1 MRLFLL
7 NYLLLLSIC
16 VVRAQERSDFYF
28 THVNGENGLS
38 ASNVKAILQDSYG
51 FMWFGTKNGLNRYDG
66 TSILQFDCDDLE
78 EGTGNHNIGALF
90 EDKERNLWVGTDR
103 GVYIYNP
110 AVDVFKR
117 FKIASSEGITLDNWV
132 AEILSD
138 SLDNIWVLIP
148 DQGLFRY
155 KDGKVHHYSL
165 LDKDNLK
172 NNNPEC
178 ICINEQGEVWIGTSG
193 VSLFKYN
200 YRDDKFEQYL
210 ADRMGRSLI
219 GKTIISICFQKEN
232 AILGIHE
239 GDLLKY
245 NTRTDEL
252 SEVSFLGEK
261 KTFLRDVMCFGD
273 EIWVGSL
280 HGIFIINEKENNVI
294 HLKEDLMRSFSLSD
308 NSIYSIYK
316 DHEGGIW
323 IGTMF
328 GGVNYLPNRILTFD
342 KYVPGSDSH
351 SLNTKRI
358 RGLAEDNNGCIWI
371 GTEDNGVNVLDPRTG
386 KVHQIHDN
394 VPGRL
399 ITLSVK
405 HYENHIYVGLFKQ
418 GMNDISIPGEHLK
431 YISDKELNIEE
442 GSVYCFLKDSKGRT
456 WIGPGWGLY
465 VSQPKER
472 KFRRVEEVGYNWVFD
487 IMESKDGIIWLATMG
502 NGVWKCDPKTNSYK
516 NYSYKE
522 GVDNSLSSNSVS
534 SIMQDSK
541 GNIWFS
547 TDRGGICRYNEAQ
560 DDFTTF
566 SIEDGLPDDVA
577 YNILED
583 DAGNLWFG
591 TNKGLVKF
599 NPESKDIRVFTNK
612 DGLLGNQ
619 FNYQSALKAQD
630 GRFYF
635 GGVDGLIAFD
645 PTVQEEEKPL
655 PPVYISKFSIYN
667 KEVTVHTPGSPLKQC
682 IVHTDEIVLP
692 YDQSNISFDVA
703 LLSYSTAE
711 SNQYYYRME
720 PIDRDWVRAASNQNI
735 SYAKLPPGK
744 YTFRVQATHG
754 NKSESSTRSLSIII
768 LPPWWQSVIAY
779 VVYTVCIILIVVGV
793 ILWYKRRKEKQL
805 EERQKLFE
813 IEKEK
818 ELYESKVD
826 FFTEIAHEVR
836 TPLTLINGPL
846 EAIGEME
853 IQEPKMKKYISVM
866 VQNTKRLLE
875 LTGQLLDFQKIG
887 ANKLTMKFES
897 VDITELLAGI
907 VERFEVTFSLN
918 RKELQLKSTEEQV
931 WAAVDKEAI
940 TKILSNLLNNALKY
954 ASRNVLVELEK
965 GEGSFTIR
973 VTSDGNKIP
982 AEVSQYIFE
991 PFYQVDR
998 KEKPRNG
1005 VGIGLSLA
1013 RSLAS
1018 LHKGTIYLD
1027 TNQENNVFV
1036 LTIPLNM
1043 EGMKLENHKTIQ
1055 KDIVEL
1061 DEHTPVTTDI
1071 YGYTLL
1077 LVEDNESMLTFIHER
1092 LQESFTVETAMNGVE
1107 ALEILRS
1114 SHIDLII
1121 SDIMMPVMDGYQ
1133 LCKEVKSD
1141 MELSHIPII
1150 FLTAKNDI
1158 DSKINGLKYGAEAYV
1173 EKPFSFNYL
1182 KEQVLSLLDNRRRE
1196 REAFA
1201 KRPFFSVNNMQMNK
1215 ADEEFMNK
1223 VIKVIEDNIT
1233 DDNFGVERMADIL
1246 CMSRSSLLRKI
1257 KTLFNLSPL
1266 DFIRLIKLKKAAEF
1280 IQEGK
1285 YRIGDICYM
1294 VGINSPSYFSK
1305 LFLKQ
1310 FGMTP
1315 KDFEKQYQSGNH
1327 ILITHD
1333 INKLHARP
1341 GKKNI
1346 KYLS

>member
-1 MRLFLL
+1 MKK
-7 NYLLLLSIC
+7 LLLRLTILNELLFFSFCIS
-16 VVRAQERSDFYF
+16 AQERSDFYF
-28 THVNGENGLS
+28 THVTGENGLS
-38 ASNVKAILQDSYG
+38 ESNVKTILQDSYG

-66 TSILQFDCDDLE
+66 TSILQLNCDDLKA
-78 EGTGNHNIGALF
+78 GIGNHNISALY

-110 AVDVFKR
+110 AIDVFTYFDKS
-117 FKIASSEGITLDNWV
+117 SSEGITLDNWV

-138 SLDNIWVLIP
+138 SLGNIWILIP
-148 DQGLFRY
+148 NQGVFRY
-155 KDGKVHHYSL
+155 KNEKVSHYSFSG
-165 LDKDNLK
+165 KDNLSNK
-172 NNNPEC
+172 NPEC
-178 ICINEQGEVWIGTSG
+178 LCINEKGEAWVGTSG
-193 VSLFKYN
+193 AGLFKYN
-200 YRDDKFEQYL
+200 PQEDKFEQYL
-210 ADRMGRSLI
+210 VDRTGRSLI
-219 GKTIISICFQKEN
+219 DKAIISICFQGEN
-232 AILGIHE
+232 IIMAIHE
-239 GDLLKY
+239 GELLKY
-245 NTRTDEL
+245 NTTTNEL
-252 SEVSFLGEK
+252 SDISFWGK
-261 KTFLRDVMCFGD
+261 DKTFLRDVMCFGD

-280 HGIFIINEKENNVI
+280 HGLFIVNEKKNSVT

-308 NSIYSIYK
+308 NSIYCIYK

-328 GGVNYLPNRILTFD
+328 GGVNYLPNRKLTFD
-342 KYVPGSDSH
+342 KYVPGSDTH

-358 RGLAEDNNGCIWI
+358 RGLAEDNSGRIWI

-386 KVHQIHDN
+386 EVHQIHDN
-394 VPGRL
+394 VSGRL
-399 ITLSVK
+399 ITLCVK
-405 HYENHIYVGLFKQ
+405 HYHNHVYVGLFKQ
-418 GMNDISIPGEHLK
+418 GMNDISLPGEHLR
-431 YISDKELNIEE
+431 YISDKEWGVEE
-442 GSVYCFLKDSKGRT
+442 GSVYSFLVDSKGRT
-456 WIGPGWGLY
+456 WIGSGGGVY
-465 VSQPKER
+465 VSQPGER
-472 KFRRVEEVGYNWVFD
+472 KYHRIDKVGYNWIFD
-487 IMESKDGIIWLATMG
+487 IMEAKDGRIWLATMG
-502 NGVWKCDPKTNSYK
+502 SGVWKCNPETESYR
-516 NYSYKE
+516 NYSYNVKE
-522 GVDNSLSSNSVS
+522 KNTLSSNSVS

-560 DDFTTF
+560 DNFTAF
-566 SIEDGLPDDVA
+566 SIEEGLPDDVA

-583 DAGNLWFG
+583 DKGNLWFG

-599 NPESKDIRVFTNK
+599 NPESGNVRTFTNK

-619 FNYQSALKAQD
+619 FNYQSALKAHD

-645 PTVQEEEKPL
+645 PAVQEEERPL
-655 PPVYISKFSIYN
+655 PPIYISKFSIYN

-682 IVHTDEIVLP
+682 IAHTDEIVLP
-692 YDQSNISFDVA
+692 YDRSNISFDVA

-720 PIDRDWVRAASNQNI
+720 PLDRDWIRAASNQNI

-754 NKSESSTRSLSIII
+754 GKSIPSTRALSIVI
-768 LPPWWQSVIAY
+768 LPPWWQSVGAY
-779 VVYTVCIILIVVGV
+779 IVYVICIVFSVVGV
-793 ILWYKRRKEKQL
+793 VLWYKRRKERQL

-846 EAIGEME
+846 EAIEEMG

-866 VQNTKRLLE
+866 VQNTRRLLE

-897 VDITELLAGI
+897 VDITELLKGI
-907 VERFEVTFSLN
+907 IARFEVAFNLKE
-918 RKELQLKSTEEQV
+918 KELLFKSTEEQI

-940 TKILSNLLNNALKY
+940 TKIVSNLLNNALKY
-954 ASRNVLVELEK
+954 ASRNTLVELEK
-965 GEGSFTIR
+965 GEDSFTIR
-973 VTSDGNKIP
+973 VGSDGSKIP

-991 PFYQVDR
+991 PFYQMDR
-998 KEKPRNG
+998 KEKKPRNG

-1018 LHKGTIYLD
+1018 LHKGTLYLD

-1036 LTIPLNM
+1036 LTVPLNM
-1043 EGMKLENHKTIQ
+1043 EGIKQENNKAIQ
-1055 KDIVEL
+1055 KEIVEL
-1061 DEHTPVTTDI
+1061 DEHTPVTTDM

-1077 LVEDNESMLTFIHER
+1077 LVEDNESMRTFILER
-1092 LQESFTVETAMNGVE
+1092 LQENFTVETAKNGVE
-1107 ALEILRS
+1107 ALKVLRS
-1114 SHIDLII
+1114 THIDLII
-1121 SDIMMPVMDGYQ
+1121 SDIMMPEMDGYQ
-1133 LCKEVKSD
+1133 LCREVKSD

-1173 EKPFSFNYL
+1173 EKPFSFSYL

-1196 REAFA
+1196 RETFA

-1223 VIKVIEDNIT
+1223 VIKIIEDNIT

-1315 KDFEKQYQSGNH
+1315 KDFEKQYQSGKQ
-1327 ILITHD
+1327 IIITQEV
-1333 INKLHARP
+1333 
-1341 GKKNI
+1341 KNVE
-1346 KYLS
+1346 

>member
-1 MRLFLL
+1 MDIKKHLLRFTILYSLLFFA
-7 NYLLLLSIC
+7 NHILS
-16 VVRAQERSDFYF
+16 QEHSDFYF

-38 ASNVKAILQDSYG
+38 ESNVKTILQDSYG
-51 FMWFGTKNGLNRYDG
+51 FIWFGTKNGLNRYDG
-66 TSILQFDCDDLE
+66 TSILQFDCDDLKS
-78 EGTGNHNIGALF
+78 GTGNHNISALY

-110 AVDVFKR
+110 MVDVFTH
-117 FKIASSEGITLDNWV
+117 FTLASPDGITLDNWV

-138 SLDNIWVLIP
+138 SSDNIWILIP
-148 DQGLFRY
+148 DQGIFRFRE
-155 KDGKVHHYSL
+155 GKVSHYSL
-165 LDKDNLK
+165 TDRK
-172 NNNPEC
+172 NNKSNNPEC
-178 ICINEQGEVWIGTSG
+178 ICTSEKGEVWVGTSG
-193 VSLFKYN
+193 MGLFKYN
-200 YRDDKFEQYL
+200 AEKDTFEQHLTDTTGCSL
-210 ADRMGRSLI
+210 AD
-219 GKTIISICFQKEN
+219 KTIISICFQEDN
-232 AILGIHE
+232 IILAIHE
-239 GDLLKY
+239 GELLKY
-245 NTRTDEL
+245 DTRLNKL
-252 SEVSFLGEK
+252 SDISFLGEK
-261 KTFLRDVMCFGD
+261 KTFLRDVMCSGD

-280 HGIFIINEKENNVI
+280 HGIFIIHEKKNTVT

-308 NSIYSIYK
+308 NSIYSIYR

-328 GGVNYLPNRILTFD
+328 GGANYLPNRKLTFD
-342 KYVPGSDSH
+342 KYVPGSDAY

-358 RGLAEDNNGCIWI
+358 RGLAEDNEGRIWI
-371 GTEDNGVNVLDPRTG
+371 GTEDNGVNVLDPQTG

-399 ITLSVK
+399 ITLGVK
-405 HYENHIYVGLFKQ
+405 HYDNHIYVGLFKQ
-418 GMNDISIPGEHLK
+418 GMNVISLPGEHLR
-431 YISDKELNIEE
+431 YVSHKELGIEE
-442 GSVYCFLKDSKGRT
+442 GSVYGFFKDSKGRT

-465 VSQPKER
+465 VSQPNEK
-472 KFRRVEEVGYNWVFD
+472 KFRRIDEIGYNWVFD
-487 IMESKDGIIWLATMG
+487 IMEAKDGTIWLATMG
-502 NGVWKCDPKTNSYK
+502 NGVWKCNPETGSYR
-516 NYSYKE
+516 NYTYTE
-522 GVDNSLSSNSVS
+522 GKANTLSSNSVS

-547 TDRGGICRYNEAQ
+547 TDRGGICRYNETQ
-560 DDFTTF
+560 DNFTTF
-566 SIEDGLPDDVA
+566 SIKEGLPDDVA
-577 YNILED
+577 YDILED
-583 DAGNLWFG
+583 KKGNLWFG

-599 NPESKDIRVFTNK
+599 NPDSKEIRVFTNK

-619 FNYQSALKAQD
+619 FNYQSALKARD

-645 PTVQEEEKPL
+645 PTIQEEDKPL

-667 KEVTVHTPGSPLKQC
+667 KEITVHTPGSPLKQC

-692 YDQSNISFDVA
+692 YNQTNISFDIA

-720 PIDRDWVRAASNQNI
+720 PLDREWIKAANNQNI

-744 YTFRVQATHG
+744 YTFHVQATHG
-754 NKSESSTRSLSIII
+754 SKSAPSTRSLSLII
-768 LPPWWQSVIAY
+768 LPPWWQSAGAY
-779 VVYTVCIILIVVGV
+779 AAYILCTLLIVAG
-793 ILWYKRRKEKQL
+793 IALWYKRRKDRQL

-836 TPLTLINGPL
+836 TPLTLIHGPL
-846 EAIGEME
+846 EAIEEMG
-853 IQEPKMKKYISVM
+853 ISDPKMKKYIGVM
-866 VQNTKRLLE
+866 MQNTKRLLE

-887 ANKLTMKFES
+887 ADKLTMKFES
-897 VDITELLAGI
+897 VDITELLKNITA
-907 VERFEVTFSLN
+907 RFEVTFNLKQ
-918 RKELQLKSTEEQV
+918 KELQLKLTEEPI

-954 ASRNVLVELEK
+954 ASKNVFVELNKE
-965 GEGSFTIR
+965 EENFTIR
-973 VTSDGNKIP
+973 VSSDGNKIP
-982 AEVSQYIFE
+982 AEASQYIFE
-991 PFYQVDR
+991 PFYQLDR
-998 KEKPRNG
+998 KEKSRNG

-1018 LHKGTIYLD
+1018 LHKGSIYLD
-1027 TNQENNVFV
+1027 TNQEGNVFV
-1036 LTIPLNM
+1036 LTIPLNK
-1043 EGMKLENHKTIQ
+1043 EGIQLEHKKALQ

-1061 DEHTPVTTDI
+1061 DEKTPVTSDS

-1077 LVEDNESMLTFIHER
+1077 LVEDNESMLAFILER
-1092 LQESFTVETAMNGVE
+1092 LQECFNIETAKNGAE
-1107 ALEILRS
+1107 AMEVLKS
-1114 SHIDLII
+1114 THIDLII
-1121 SDIMMPVMDGYQ
+1121 TDIMMPVMDGYQ
-1133 LCKEVKSD
+1133 LCKEVKST

-1150 FLTAKNDI
+1150 FLTAKNDL

-1182 KEQVLSLLDNRRRE
+1182 KEQVVSLLDNRRRE

-1223 VIKVIEDNIT
+1223 VIKIIENNIT
-1233 DDNFGVERMADIL
+1233 DDNFGVERMADTL

-1294 VGINSPSYFSK
+1294 IGINSPSYFSK

-1315 KDFEKQYQSGNH
+1315 KDFEKQCQSGKQ
-1327 ILITHD
+1327 IIITQEIKVD
-1333 INKLHARP
+1333 
-1341 GKKNI
+1341 KNDF
-1346 KYLS
+1346 

>member
-1 MRLFLL
+1 MKKHLLRLAFINGLL
-7 NYLLLLSIC
+7 FLSIC
-16 VVRAQERSDFYF
+16 IFAQEYSDFYF
-28 THVNGENGLS
+28 TRVNGENGLS
-38 ASNVKAILQDSYG
+38 ESNVKAILQDSYG

-165 LDKDNLK
+165 IDKDNLK

-178 ICINEQGEVWIGTSG
+178 ICINEQGEVWVGTSG
-193 VSLFKYN
+193 IGLFKYN
-200 YRDDKFEQYL
+200 YRDDNFEQYL
-210 ADRMGRSLI
+210 TDRMGRSLI
-219 GKTIISICFQKEN
+219 DKTIISICFQKEN

-316 DHEGGIW
+316 DYEGGIW

-328 GGVNYLPNRILTFD
+328 GGVNYLPNRILTFA
-342 KYVPGSDSH
+342 KYVPGSDPY

-386 KVHQIHDN
+386 KVHQIYDN

-431 YISDKELNIEE
+431 YVSDKDLGIEE
-442 GSVYCFLKDSKGRT
+442 GSVYSFLKDSKGRT

-472 KFRRVEEVGYNWVFD
+472 KFHRVEEVGYNWVFD
-487 IMESKDGIIWLATMG
+487 IMEARDGTIWLATMG
-502 NGVWKCDPKTNSYK
+502 NGVWKCDPKNNSYK

-560 DDFTTF
+560 DNFTTF

-599 NPESKDIRVFTNK
+599 NPESGDVRVFTNK

-667 KEVTVHTPGSPLKQC
+667 KEVTVHTPESPLKQC

-692 YDQSNISFDVA
+692 YDQANISFDVA

-720 PIDRDWVRAASNQNI
+720 PLDRDWVRAASNQNI

-754 NKSESSTRSLSIII
+754 SKSESSTRSLSIII
-768 LPPWWQSVIAY
+768 LPPWWQSIIAY
-779 VVYTVCIILIVVGV
+779 IVYTVCIILIVVGT

-846 EAIGEME
+846 EAIEEME

-907 VERFEVTFSLN
+907 VARFEVTFSLN

-954 ASRNVLVELEK
+954 ASQNVLVELEK
-965 GEGSFTIR
+965 GEDSFTIR

-1027 TNQENNVFV
+1027 TRQENNMFV

-1043 EGMKLENHKTIQ
+1043 EGIKQENNKAIQ

-1061 DEHTPVTTDI
+1061 DEHTPVTADM

-1077 LVEDNESMLTFIHER
+1077 LVEDNESMLTFILER
-1092 LQESFTVETAMNGVE
+1092 LQENFTVETAMNGIE

-1114 SHIDLII
+1114 GHIDLII

-1182 KEQVLSLLDNRRRE
+1182 KEQVLSLLDNRRRKE
-1196 REAFA
+1196 KPLRNA
-1201 KRPFFSVNNMQMNK
+1201 P
-1215 ADEEFMNK
+1215 
-1223 VIKVIEDNIT
+1223 
-1233 DDNFGVERMADIL
+1233 
-1246 CMSRSSLLRKI
+1246 SSLS
-1257 KTLFNLSPL
+1257 T
-1266 DFIRLIKLKKAAEF
+1266 
-1280 IQEGK
+1280 
-1285 YRIGDICYM
+1285 IC
-1294 VGINSPSYFSK
+1294 
-1305 LFLKQ
+1305 
-1310 FGMTP
+1310 
-1315 KDFEKQYQSGNH
+1315 
-1327 ILITHD
+1327 
-1333 INKLHARP
+1333 R
-1341 GKKNI
+1341 
-1346 KYLS
+1346 

>member
-1 MRLFLL
+1 MKKHLVQLIILNFLFLL
-7 NYLLLLSIC
+7 SNP
-16 VVRAQERSDFYF
+16 VVDAQERSDFYF
-28 THVNGENGLS
+28 SHVNGENGLS
-38 ASNVKAILQDSYG
+38 ASNVKAVLQDSYG

-66 TSILQFDCDDLE
+66 TSILQFNCDDLVA
-78 EGTGNHNIGALF
+78 GVGNHNIAALF
-90 EDKERNLWVGTDR
+90 EDKQRNLWVGTDR
-103 GVYIYNP
+103 GVYIYDP
-110 AVDVFKR
+110 KIDVFTH
-117 FKIASSEGITLDNWV
+117 FNLASPEGITLDNWV
-132 AEILSD
+132 GEILSD
-138 SLDNIWVLIP
+138 SLGNIWILIP

-155 KDGKVHHYSL
+155 KDEAVSFYTL
-165 LDKDNLK
+165 ANKDNLK
-172 NNNPEC
+172 NKNPEC
-178 ICINEQGEVWIGTSG
+178 ICTNDKGEVWVGTSG
-193 VSLFKYN
+193 VGIFKY
-200 YRDDKFEQYL
+200 DPQQDKFVQYL
-210 ADRMGRSLI
+210 TDRNGRSLVD
-219 GKTIISICFQKEN
+219 KTVISICFQGEN
-232 AILGIHE
+232 AILAIHE

-245 NTRTDEL
+245 NTRTNEL
-252 SEVSFLGEK
+252 SDIPFLGDN
-261 KTFLRDVMCFGD
+261 KTFLRDVMCFED

-280 HGIFIINEKENNVI
+280 HGVFIINEKKNKVT

-308 NSIYSIYK
+308 NSIYSIYR

-328 GGVNYLPNRILTFD
+328 GGANYLPNRELTFD
-342 KYVPGSDSH
+342 KYVPGSNPN

-358 RGLAEDNNGCIWI
+358 RGLAEDNEGRIWI
-371 GTEDNGVNVLDPRTG
+371 GTEDNGVNVLDPQTG
-386 KVHQIHDN
+386 DVHQIHDH

-399 ITLSVK
+399 ITLCVR
-405 HYENHIYVGLFKQ
+405 HYNDQVYVGLLKQ
-418 GMNDISIPGEHLK
+418 GMNVISLPGEHLR
-431 YISDKELNIEE
+431 YVSDTELGIEE
-442 GSVYCFLKDSKGRT
+442 GSVYSFLIDSKGRR

-465 VSQPKER
+465 MSPSEGEKYQKIDQ
-472 KFRRVEEVGYNWVFD
+472 VGYAWIYD
-487 IMESKDGIIWLATMG
+487 IMEAKDGMIWIATMG
-502 NGVWKCDPKTNSYK
+502 NGIWKCNPETGACRNYYFDEPK
-516 NYSYKE
+516 
-522 GVDNSLSSNSVS
+522 SSNSVS

-541 GNIWFS
+541 GNLWFS
-547 TDRGGICRYNEAQ
+547 TDRGGICRYNEAE
-560 DDFTTF
+560 DNFTRY
-566 SIEDGLPDDVA
+566 SIDEGLPDDVA

-583 DAGNLWFG
+583 DKGNLWFG
-591 TNKGLVKF
+591 TNKGLVRF
-599 NPESKDIRVFTNK
+599 NPENGDIRVFTNK

-619 FNYQSALKAQD
+619 FNYQSALKARD

-645 PTVQEEEKPL
+645 PNIQEEEKPL

-667 KEVTVHTPGSPLKQC
+667 KEVTVHTPDSPLKQC
-682 IVHTDEIVLP
+682 IAHTDQIVLP

-720 PIDRDWVRAASNQNI
+720 PLDRDWVKAASNQNI
-735 SYAKLPPGK
+735 SYAKLPPGR

-754 NKSESSTRSLSIII
+754 SKSEPSTRSLSIVI
-768 LPPWWQSVIAY
+768 LPPWWQSVLAY
-779 VVYTVCIILIVVGV
+779 IIYTVVVILIIIGT
-793 ILWYKRRKEKQL
+793 ILWYKRRKERQL

-846 EAIGEME
+846 EAIEEMG
-853 IQEPKMKKYISVM
+853 IQEPRMKKYINVM

-897 VDITELLAGI
+897 VDITELLKGV
-907 VERFEVTFSLN
+907 VERFEVTYSLN
-918 RKELQLKSTEEQV
+918 RKELQLKSTDEPV

-940 TKILSNLLNNALKY
+940 TKILSNLLNNGLKY
-954 ASRNVLVELEK
+954 ANSNVLVELEK
-965 GEGSFTIR
+965 GEDSFTIR

-982 AEVSQYIFE
+982 AEASQYIFE
-991 PFYQVDR
+991 PFYQMER

-1005 VGIGLSLA
+1005 VGIGLSLS

-1018 LHKGTIYLD
+1018 LHQGTIYLD
-1027 TNQENNVFV
+1027 TSHKEENVFV
-1036 LTIPLNM
+1036 LTIPLNG
-1043 EGMKLENHKTIQ
+1043 EGIKLENSKAIQ
-1055 KDIVEL
+1055 KDIVSL
-1061 DEHTPVTTDI
+1061 DEQTPVSADI

-1092 LQESFTVETAMNGVE
+1092 LQENFTVETAKNGAE
-1107 ALEILRS
+1107 ALEVLRS
-1114 SHIDLII
+1114 GHIDLII

-1223 VIKVIEDNIT
+1223 VIKIIEDNIT

-1266 DFIRLIKLKKAAEF
+1266 DFIRLIKLKKAAEY

-1285 YRIGDICYM
+1285 YRIGDICFM

-1315 KDFEKQYQSGNH
+1315 KDFEKQSQSGKQ
-1327 ILITHD
+1327 IIITQE
-1333 INKLHARP
+1333 I
-1341 GKKNI
+1341 KNVDAGNAA
-1346 KYLS
+1346 K

>member
-1 MRLFLL
+1 
-7 NYLLLLSIC
+7 
-16 VVRAQERSDFYF
+16 
-28 THVNGENGLS
+28 
-38 ASNVKAILQDSYG
+38 
-51 FMWFGTKNGLNRYDG
+51 
-66 TSILQFDCDDLE
+66 
-78 EGTGNHNIGALF
+78 
-90 EDKERNLWVGTDR
+90 
-103 GVYIYNP
+103 
-110 AVDVFKR
+110 
-117 FKIASSEGITLDNWV
+117 
-132 AEILSD
+132 
-138 SLDNIWVLIP
+138 
-148 DQGLFRY
+148 
-155 KDGKVHHYSL
+155 
-165 LDKDNLK
+165 
-172 NNNPEC
+172 
-178 ICINEQGEVWIGTSG
+178 
-193 VSLFKYN
+193 
-200 YRDDKFEQYL
+200 
-210 ADRMGRSLI
+210 
-219 GKTIISICFQKEN
+219 
-232 AILGIHE
+232 
-239 GDLLKY
+239 
-245 NTRTDEL
+245 
-252 SEVSFLGEK
+252 
-261 KTFLRDVMCFGD
+261 
-273 EIWVGSL
+273 
-280 HGIFIINEKENNVI
+280 
-294 HLKEDLMRSFSLSD
+294 MRSFSLSD

-442 GSVYCFLKDSKGRT
+442 GSVYSFLKDSKGRT

-793 ILWYKRRKEKQL
+793 ILWY
-805 EERQKLFE
+805 
-813 IEKEK
+813 
-818 ELYESKVD
+818 
-826 FFTEIAHEVR
+826 
-836 TPLTLINGPL
+836 
-846 EAIGEME
+846 
-853 IQEPKMKKYISVM
+853 
-866 VQNTKRLLE
+866 
-875 LTGQLLDFQKIG
+875 
-887 ANKLTMKFES
+887 
-897 VDITELLAGI
+897 
-907 VERFEVTFSLN
+907 
-918 RKELQLKSTEEQV
+918 
-931 WAAVDKEAI
+931 
-940 TKILSNLLNNALKY
+940 
-954 ASRNVLVELEK
+954 
-965 GEGSFTIR
+965 
-973 VTSDGNKIP
+973 
-982 AEVSQYIFE
+982 
-991 PFYQVDR
+991 
-998 KEKPRNG
+998 
-1005 VGIGLSLA
+1005 LSLIHISEPTR
-1013 RSLAS
+1013 RS
-1018 LHKGTIYLD
+1018 
-1027 TNQENNVFV
+1027 
-1036 LTIPLNM
+1036 
-1043 EGMKLENHKTIQ
+1043 
-1055 KDIVEL
+1055 
-1061 DEHTPVTTDI
+1061 
-1071 YGYTLL
+1071 
-1077 LVEDNESMLTFIHER
+1077 
-1092 LQESFTVETAMNGVE
+1092 
-1107 ALEILRS
+1107 
-1114 SHIDLII
+1114 
-1121 SDIMMPVMDGYQ
+1121 
-1133 LCKEVKSD
+1133 
-1141 MELSHIPII
+1141 
-1150 FLTAKNDI
+1150 
-1158 DSKINGLKYGAEAYV
+1158 
-1173 EKPFSFNYL
+1173 
-1182 KEQVLSLLDNRRRE
+1182 
-1196 REAFA
+1196 
-1201 KRPFFSVNNMQMNK
+1201 
-1215 ADEEFMNK
+1215 
-1223 VIKVIEDNIT
+1223 
-1233 DDNFGVERMADIL
+1233 
-1246 CMSRSSLLRKI
+1246 
-1257 KTLFNLSPL
+1257 
-1266 DFIRLIKLKKAAEF
+1266 
-1280 IQEGK
+1280 
-1285 YRIGDICYM
+1285 
-1294 VGINSPSYFSK
+1294 
-1305 LFLKQ
+1305 
-1310 FGMTP
+1310 
-1315 KDFEKQYQSGNH
+1315 
-1327 ILITHD
+1327 
-1333 INKLHARP
+1333 
-1341 GKKNI
+1341 
-1346 KYLS
+1346 

>member
-1 MRLFLL
+1 MKKHLLRLAFINGLL
-7 NYLLLLSIC
+7 FLSIC
-16 VVRAQERSDFYF
+16 IFAQEYSDFYF
-28 THVNGENGLS
+28 TRVNGENGLS
-38 ASNVKAILQDSYG
+38 ESNVKAILQDSYG

-165 LDKDNLK
+165 IDKDNLK

-178 ICINEQGEVWIGTSG
+178 ICINEQGEVWVGTSG
-193 VSLFKYN
+193 IGLFK
-200 YRDDKFEQYL
+200 
-210 ADRMGRSLI
+210 
-219 GKTIISICFQKEN
+219 
-232 AILGIHE
+232 
-239 GDLLKY
+239 
-245 NTRTDEL
+245 
-252 SEVSFLGEK
+252 FLGEK

-316 DHEGGIW
+316 DYEGGIW

-328 GGVNYLPNRILTFD
+328 GGVNYLPNRILTFA
-342 KYVPGSDSH
+342 KYVPGSDPY

-386 KVHQIHDN
+386 KVHQIYDN

-431 YISDKELNIEE
+431 YVSDKDLGIEE
-442 GSVYCFLKDSKGRT
+442 GSVYSFLKDSKGRT

-465 VSQPKER
+465 VSQSKER
-472 KFRRVEEVGYNWVFD
+472 KFHRVEEVGYNWVFD
-487 IMESKDGIIWLATMG
+487 IMEARDGTIWLATMG
-502 NGVWKCDPKTNSYK
+502 NGVWKCDPKNNSYK

-560 DDFTTF
+560 DNFTTF

-599 NPESKDIRVFTNK
+599 NPENGDVRVFTNK

-645 PTVQEEEKPL
+645 PTVQEEERPL

-667 KEVTVHTPGSPLKQC
+667 KEVTVHTPDSPLKQC

-692 YDQSNISFDVA
+692 YDQANISFDVA

-720 PIDRDWVRAASNQNI
+720 PLDRDWVRAASNQNI

-754 NKSESSTRSLSIII
+754 SKSESSTRSLSIII
-768 LPPWWQSVIAY
+768 LPPWWQSIIAY
-779 VVYTVCIILIVVGV
+779 IVYTVCIILIVVGT

-846 EAIGEME
+846 EAIEEME

-907 VERFEVTFSLN
+907 VARFEVTFSLN

-954 ASRNVLVELEK
+954 ASQNVLVELEK
-965 GEGSFTIR
+965 GEDSFTIR

-1027 TNQENNVFV
+1027 TRQENNMFV

-1043 EGMKLENHKTIQ
+1043 EGIKQENNKAIQ

-1061 DEHTPVTTDI
+1061 DEHTPVTADM

-1077 LVEDNESMLTFIHER
+1077 LVEDNESMLTFILER
-1092 LQESFTVETAMNGVE
+1092 LQENFTVETAMNGVE

-1315 KDFEKQYQSGNH
+1315 KDFEKQYQSGKQ
-1327 ILITHD
+1327 IIITQE
-1333 INKLHARP
+1333 I
-1341 GKKNI
+1341 KNVEAGEGT
-1346 KYLS
+1346 K

>member
-1 MRLFLL
+1 MKKHLLRLAFINGLL
-7 NYLLLLSIC
+7 FLSIC
-16 VVRAQERSDFYF
+16 IFAQEYSDFYF
-28 THVNGENGLS
+28 TRVNGENGLS
-38 ASNVKAILQDSYG
+38 ESNVKAILQDSYG

-178 ICINEQGEVWIGTSG
+178 ICINEQGEVWVGTSG
-193 VSLFKYN
+193 IGLFKYN
-200 YRDDKFEQYL
+200 YRDDNFEQYL
-210 ADRMGRSLI
+210 TDRMGRSLI
-219 GKTIISICFQKEN
+219 DKTIISICFQKEN

-316 DHEGGIW
+316 DYEGGIW

-328 GGVNYLPNRILTFD
+328 GGVNYLPNRILTFA
-342 KYVPGSDSH
+342 KYVPGSDPY

-386 KVHQIHDN
+386 KVHQIYDN

-442 GSVYCFLKDSKGRT
+442 GSVYSFLKDSKGRT

-591 TNKGLVKF
+591 TNKGLVRF

-667 KEVTVHTPGSPLKQC
+667 KEVTVHTPASPLKQC

-720 PIDRDWVRAASNQNI
+720 PLDRDWVRAASNQNI

-779 VVYTVCIILIVVGV
+779 IVYTVCIILIVVGV

-918 RKELQLKSTEEQV
+918 RKELQLKSTDEQV

-1315 KDFEKQYQSGNH
+1315 KDFEKQYQSGKQ
-1327 ILITHD
+1327 IVITQE
-1333 INKLHARP
+1333 I
-1341 GKKNI
+1341 KNVDAGAGT
-1346 KYLS
+1346 K

>member
-1 MRLFLL
+1 MKKHLLRLAFINGLL
-7 NYLLLLSIC
+7 FLSIC
-16 VVRAQERSDFYF
+16 IFAQEYSDFYF
-28 THVNGENGLS
+28 TRVNGENGLS
-38 ASNVKAILQDSYG
+38 ESNVKAILQDSYG

-165 LDKDNLK
+165 IDKDNLK

-178 ICINEQGEVWIGTSG
+178 ICINEQGEVWVGTSG
-193 VSLFKYN
+193 IGLFKYN
-200 YRDDKFEQYL
+200 YRDDNFEQYL
-210 ADRMGRSLI
+210 TDRMGRSLI
-219 GKTIISICFQKEN
+219 DKTIISICFQKEN

-316 DHEGGIW
+316 DYEGGIW

-328 GGVNYLPNRILTFD
+328 GGVNYLPNRILTFA
-342 KYVPGSDSH
+342 KYVPGSDPY

-386 KVHQIHDN
+386 KVHQIYDN

-431 YISDKELNIEE
+431 YVSDKDLGIEE
-442 GSVYCFLKDSKGRT
+442 GSVYSFLKDSKGRT

-465 VSQPKER
+465 VSQSKER
-472 KFRRVEEVGYNWVFD
+472 KFHRVEEVGYNWVFD
-487 IMESKDGIIWLATMG
+487 IMEARDGTIWLATMG
-502 NGVWKCDPKTNSYK
+502 NGVWKCDPKNNSYK

-560 DDFTTF
+560 DNFTTF

-599 NPESKDIRVFTNK
+599 NPENGDVRVFTNK

-645 PTVQEEEKPL
+645 PTVQEEERPL

-667 KEVTVHTPGSPLKQC
+667 KEVTVHTPESPLKQC

-692 YDQSNISFDVA
+692 YDQANISFDVA

-720 PIDRDWVRAASNQNI
+720 PLDRDWVRAASNQNI

-754 NKSESSTRSLSIII
+754 SKSESSTRSLSIII
-768 LPPWWQSVIAY
+768 LPPWWQSIIVYI
-779 VVYTVCIILIVVGV
+779 VYTVCIILIVVGT

-846 EAIGEME
+846 EAIEEME

-907 VERFEVTFSLN
+907 VARFEVTFSLN

-954 ASRNVLVELEK
+954 ASQNVLVELEK
-965 GEGSFTIR
+965 GEDSFTIR

-1027 TNQENNVFV
+1027 TRQENNMFV

-1043 EGMKLENHKTIQ
+1043 EGIKQENNKAIQ

-1061 DEHTPVTTDI
+1061 DEHTPVTADM

-1077 LVEDNESMLTFIHER
+1077 LVEDNESMLTFILER
-1092 LQESFTVETAMNGVE
+1092 LQENFTVETAMNGVE

-1223 VIKVIEDNIT
+1223 V
-1233 DDNFGVERMADIL
+1233 A
-1246 CMSRSSLLRKI
+1246 S
-1257 KTLFNLSPL
+1257 
-1266 DFIRLIKLKKAAEF
+1266 EF

-1315 KDFEKQYQSGNH
+1315 KDFEKQYQSGKQ
-1327 ILITHD
+1327 IIITQE
-1333 INKLHARP
+1333 I
-1341 GKKNI
+1341 KNVEAGEGT
-1346 KYLS
+1346 K

>member
-1 MRLFLL
+1 MYSKKHLLRLAILQGLL
-7 NYLLLLSIC
+7 FFSIC
-16 VVRAQERSDFYF
+16 ISAQKRSDFYF

-38 ASNVKAILQDSYG
+38 ESNVKAILQDSYG

-66 TSILQFDCDDLE
+66 TSILQFDCDDLTT
-78 EGTGNHNIGALF
+78 GTGNHNISALY
-90 EDKERNLWVGTDR
+90 EDKEKNLWIGTDR
-103 GVYIYNP
+103 GVYLYNP
-110 AVDVFKR
+110 TIDVFTH
-117 FKIASSEGITLDNWV
+117 FKLSSPEGISLDNWV

-138 SLDNIWVLIP
+138 SLGNIWILIP
-148 DQGLFRY
+148 NQGLFRY
-155 KDGKVHHYSL
+155 KDQKVNYYSL
-165 LDKDNLK
+165 TDKSYPK

-178 ICINEQGEVWIGTSG
+178 ICTNEKGEVWVGTSG
-193 VSLFKYN
+193 IGLFKYN
-200 YRDDKFEQYL
+200 PQKDKFEKHL
-210 ADRMGRSLI
+210 TDRNGRSLAD
-219 GKTIISICFQKEN
+219 KNIISICFQKEN
-232 AILGIHE
+232 VILAIHE
-239 GDLLKY
+239 GELLKY
-245 NTRTDEL
+245 NTFANEL
-252 SEVSFLGEK
+252 SEISFLGEK
-261 KTFLRDVMCFGD
+261 KTFLRDVTCLGD

-280 HGIFIINEKENNVI
+280 HGLFIINEKENQVF

-308 NSIYSIYK
+308 NSIYSIYR

-323 IGTMF
+323 VGTMF
-328 GGVNYLPNRILTFD
+328 GGVNYLPNRRFTFD
-342 KYVPGSDSH
+342 KYVPGSDVY

-358 RGLAEDNNGCIWI
+358 RGLAEDGNGQIWI
-371 GTEDNGVNVLDPRTG
+371 GTEDNGVNVLNPKTG
-386 KVHQIHDN
+386 KVHQIRDD

-405 HYENHIYVGLFKQ
+405 HYDNHIYVGLFKQ
-418 GMNDISIPGEHLK
+418 GMNAISLPDERLR
-431 YISDKELNIEE
+431 YISDKELGIEE
-442 GSVYCFLKDSKGRT
+442 GSVYGFLIDSKGRT
-456 WIGPGWGLY
+456 WLGLGWGLY
-465 VSQPKER
+465 MSQPGEK
-472 KFRRVEEVGYNWVFD
+472 KYHRVDELGYNWVFD
-487 IMESKDGIIWLATMG
+487 IMEAKDGTIWLATMG
-502 NGVWKCDPKTNSYK
+502 SGVWKCHPEIGSYRH
-516 NYSYKE
+516 YSYHE
-522 GVDNSLSSNSVS
+522 GKPNALSSNSVS
-534 SIMQDSK
+534 SIMQDRK

-547 TDRGGICRYNEAQ
+547 TDRGGICRYNEVQ
-560 DDFTTF
+560 DNFTAF
-566 SIEDGLPDDVA
+566 SIKEGLPDDVA

-583 DAGNLWFG
+583 KGGNLWFG
-591 TNKGLVKF
+591 TNKGLVRF
-599 NPESKDIRVFTNK
+599 NPERRDIRVYTNK

-645 PTVQEEEKPL
+645 PDIQEENPLL
-655 PPVYISKFSIYN
+655 PPIYISKFSIYN
-667 KEVTVHTPGSPLKQC
+667 KEVTVHSPNSPLKRC

-692 YDQSNISFDVA
+692 YNQSNISFDIA
-703 LLSYSTAE
+703 LLNYSTAE

-720 PIDRDWVRAASNQNI
+720 PLDREWVRAASNQNI

-744 YTFRVQATHG
+744 YTFRIQATHG
-754 NKSESSTRSLSIII
+754 SKSEPSTRALSIVI
-768 LPPWWQSVIAY
+768 LPPWWLSDGAYIVYIIGVLLSVAG
-779 VVYTVCIILIVVGV
+779 IV
-793 ILWYKRRKEKQL
+793 LWYRRRKERQL

-846 EAIGEME
+846 EAIEEMG
-853 IQEPKMKKYISVM
+853 IQEPRMKKYIGVM

-897 VDITELLAGI
+897 VDITELLKGI
-907 VERFEVTFSLN
+907 VARFEVTFSLN
-918 RKELQLKSTEEQV
+918 RKELQLKSVEEPI

-940 TKILSNLLNNALKY
+940 TKIVSNLLNNALKY
-954 ASRNVLVELEK
+954 AGRNALVELEK
-965 GEGSFTIR
+965 GEDTFTIR

-982 AEVSQYIFE
+982 AEASQYIFE
-991 PFYQVDR
+991 PFYQMDR

-1027 TNQENNVFV
+1027 TDRENNVFV
-1036 LTIPLNM
+1036 LTVPLNK
-1043 EGMKLENHKTIQ
+1043 GGIKIENDKAIQ
-1055 KDIVEL
+1055 KEIVAL
-1061 DEHTPVTTDI
+1061 DEQTPVSADM

-1077 LVEDNESMLTFIHER
+1077 LVEDNESMLAFILER
-1092 LQESFTVETAMNGVE
+1092 LQENFTVETAKNGAE
-1107 ALEILRS
+1107 ALEVLQS

-1121 SDIMMPVMDGYQ
+1121 TDIMMPVMDGYQ
-1133 LCKEVKSD
+1133 LCKEVKSNIN
-1141 MELSHIPII
+1141 LSHVPII

-1173 EKPFSFNYL
+1173 EKPFSFSYL

-1315 KDFEKQYQSGNH
+1315 KDFEKQNQSGKQ
-1327 ILITHD
+1327 IIITQE
-1333 INKLHARP
+1333 I
-1341 GKKNI
+1341 KNVDA
-1346 KYLS
+1346 K

>member
-1 MRLFLL
+1 MNIKKHKLRLAILESLL
-7 NYLLLLSIC
+7 FLSIC
-16 VVRAQERSDFYF
+16 IFAQERSDFYF
-28 THVNGENGLS
+28 TRVNGENGLS
-38 ASNVKAILQDSYG
+38 ESNVKAILQDSYG

-66 TSILQFDCDDLE
+66 TSILQFNCDDLAT
-78 EGTGNHNIGALF
+78 GTGNHNISALY
-90 EDKERNLWVGTDR
+90 EDKERNLWIGTDR
-103 GVYIYNP
+103 GVYLYNP
-110 AVDVFKR
+110 TIDVFTH
-117 FKIASSEGITLDNWV
+117 FTLSSPEGITLDNWV

-138 SLDNIWVLIP
+138 SLGNVWILIP
-148 DQGLFRY
+148 DQGIFRY
-155 KDGKVHHYSL
+155 KDKKVNYYPL
-165 LDKDNLK
+165 TDK
-172 NNNPEC
+172 NNIKNKNPEC
-178 ICINEQGEVWIGTSG
+178 VCTNEKGEVWVGTSG
-193 VSLFKYN
+193 AGLFKYN
-200 YRDDKFEQYL
+200 SQKDKFDQYL
-210 ADRMGRSLI
+210 TDRTGRSLMD
-219 GKTIISICFQKEN
+219 KTIISICFQGEN
-232 AILGIHE
+232 AILAVHE

-245 NTRTDEL
+245 DTRTNEL
-252 SEVSFLGEK
+252 SDISFLGEK
-261 KTFLRDVMCFGD
+261 KTFLRDVKYFGD

-280 HGIFIINEKENNVI
+280 HGLFIINEKKNNVT

-308 NSIYSIYK
+308 NSIYTIYQ

-323 IGTMF
+323 VGTMF
-328 GGVNYLPNRILTFD
+328 GGVNYLPNRRLTFD
-342 KYVPGSDSH
+342 KYVPGSDGH

-358 RGLAEDNNGCIWI
+358 RGLAEDNNGHIWI
-371 GTEDNGVNVLDPRTG
+371 GTEDNGVNVLDPQTG

-405 HYENHIYVGLFKQ
+405 HYNNHIYVGLFKQ
-418 GMNDISIPGEHLK
+418 GMNDISLPGEHLR
-431 YISDKELNIEE
+431 YISDKELGIEE
-442 GSVYCFLKDSKGRT
+442 GSVYGFLVDSKRRT

-465 VSQPKER
+465 MSQPGER
-472 KFRRVEEVGYNWVFD
+472 KFHRIDEIGYDWVFD
-487 IMESKDGIIWLATMG
+487 IMEAKNGIIWVATMG
-502 NGVWKCDPKTNSYK
+502 NGVWKCNPETGSYR
-516 NYSYKE
+516 NYTYDK
-522 GVDNSLSSNSVS
+522 GQVNTLSSNSVS

-547 TDRGGICRYNEAQ
+547 TDRGGICRYNEMQ

-583 DAGNLWFG
+583 DGGNLWFG

-599 NPESKDIRVFTNK
+599 NPENGDVRVFTNR

-619 FNYQSALKAQD
+619 FNYQSALKARD

-645 PTVQEEEKPL
+645 PTIQEEYKQL
-655 PPVYISKFSIYN
+655 PPVYISKFSVYN
-667 KEVTVHTPGSPLKQC
+667 KEITVHSPDSPLQKC
-682 IVHTDEIVLP
+682 IVHTNEIVLP
-692 YDQSNISFDVA
+692 YNQSNISFDIA
-703 LLSYSTAE
+703 LLSYSTVE

-720 PIDRDWVRAASNQNI
+720 PLDREWVRAASNQNI

-744 YTFRVQATHG
+744 YTFNVQATHG
-754 NKSESSTRSLSIII
+754 NKSEPSTRSLSIVI
-768 LPPWWQSVIAY
+768 LPPWWQSTLAY
-779 VVYTVCIILIVVGV
+779 IGYTLFIILSVVGI
-793 ILWYKRRKEKQL
+793 ILWYKRRKERQL

-836 TPLTLINGPL
+836 TPLALINGPL

-853 IQEPKMKKYISVM
+853 IQEPRMKKYISVM

-897 VDITELLAGI
+897 VDIVELLKGI
-907 VERFEVTFSLN
+907 IERFEVTFSLSQ
-918 RKELQLKSTEEQV
+918 KELQLKLTEEQI

-954 ASRNVLVELEK
+954 ANRNVLVELDK
-965 GEGSFTIR
+965 DQDTFTIR
-973 VTSDGNKIP
+973 VTSDGNKISP
-982 AEVSQYIFE
+982 EISQYIFE

-1013 RSLAS
+1013 RSLTS

-1027 TNQENNVFV
+1027 TNKENNVFV
-1036 LTIPLNM
+1036 LTIPLNKD
-1043 EGMKLENHKTIQ
+1043 GIKLENNKAIQ

-1061 DEHTPVTTDI
+1061 DEPTPVTVDM

-1077 LVEDNESMLTFIHER
+1077 LVEDNESMLTFILER
-1092 LQESFTVETAMNGVE
+1092 LQEHFTVETAMNGAE
-1107 ALEILRS
+1107 ALEVLRS
-1114 SHIDLII
+1114 TRIDLII

-1133 LCKEVKSD
+1133 LCKKVKSD

-1233 DDNFGVERMADIL
+1233 EDNFGVERMADIL

-1315 KDFEKQYQSGNH
+1315 KDFEKQYQSGKQ
-1327 ILITHD
+1327 IVITQE
-1333 INKLHARP
+1333 I
-1341 GKKNI
+1341 KNVDMRENV
-1346 KYLS
+1346 K

>member
-1 MRLFLL
+1 MKKHLLRLAFINGLL
-7 NYLLLLSIC
+7 FLSIC
-16 VVRAQERSDFYF
+16 IFAQEYSDFYF
-28 THVNGENGLS
+28 TRVNGENGLS
-38 ASNVKAILQDSYG
+38 ESNVKAILQDSYG

-165 LDKDNLK
+165 IDKDNLK

-178 ICINEQGEVWIGTSG
+178 ICINEQGEVWVGTSG
-193 VSLFKYN
+193 IGLFKYN
-200 YRDDKFEQYL
+200 YRDDNFEQYL
-210 ADRMGRSLI
+210 TDRMGRSLI
-219 GKTIISICFQKEN
+219 DKTIISICFQKEN

-316 DHEGGIW
+316 DYEGGIW

-328 GGVNYLPNRILTFD
+328 GGVNYLPNRILTFA
-342 KYVPGSDSH
+342 KYVPGSDPY

-386 KVHQIHDN
+386 KVHQIYDN

-431 YISDKELNIEE
+431 YVSDKDLGIEE
-442 GSVYCFLKDSKGRT
+442 GSVYSFLKDSKGRT

-465 VSQPKER
+465 VSQSKER
-472 KFRRVEEVGYNWVFD
+472 KFHRVEEVGYNWVFD
-487 IMESKDGIIWLATMG
+487 IMEARDGTIWLATMG
-502 NGVWKCDPKTNSYK
+502 NGVWKCDPKNNSYK

-560 DDFTTF
+560 DNFTTF

-599 NPESKDIRVFTNK
+599 NPENGDVRVFTNK

-645 PTVQEEEKPL
+645 PTVQEEERPL

-667 KEVTVHTPGSPLKQC
+667 KEVTVHTPESPLKQC

-692 YDQSNISFDVA
+692 YDQANISFDVA

-720 PIDRDWVRAASNQNI
+720 PLDRDWVRAASNQNI

-754 NKSESSTRSLSIII
+754 SKSESSTRSLSIII
-768 LPPWWQSVIAY
+768 LPPWWQSIIAY
-779 VVYTVCIILIVVGV
+779 IVYTVCIILIVVGT

-846 EAIGEME
+846 EAIEEME

-907 VERFEVTFSLN
+907 VARFEVTFSLN

-954 ASRNVLVELEK
+954 ASQNVLVELEK
-965 GEGSFTIR
+965 GEDSFTIR

-1027 TNQENNVFV
+1027 TRQENNMFV

-1043 EGMKLENHKTIQ
+1043 EGIKQENNKAIQ

-1061 DEHTPVTTDI
+1061 DEHTPVTADM

-1077 LVEDNESMLTFIHER
+1077 LVEDNESMLTFILER
-1092 LQESFTVETAMNGVE
+1092 LQENFTVETAMNGIE

-1114 SHIDLII
+1114 GHIDLII
-1121 SDIMMPVMDGYQ
+1121 SDIMMPVMDG
-1133 LCKEVKSD
+1133 LEMVRRLKKHIPTST
-1141 MELSHIPII
+1141 IPII
-1150 FLTAKNDI
+1150 LLTAKSDKETELESI
-1158 DSKINGLKYGAEAYV
+1158 QLHVDTFIA
-1173 EKPFSFNYL
+1173 KPF
-1182 KEQVLSLLDNRRRE
+1182 E
-1196 REAFA
+1196 
-1201 KRPFFSVNNMQMNK
+1201 P
-1215 ADEEFMNK
+1215 
-1223 VIKVIEDNIT
+1223 
-1233 DDNFGVERMADIL
+1233 DIL
-1246 CMSRSSLLRKI
+1246 LLRVEQ
-1257 KTLFNLSPL
+1257 LLSSKQTHEAKARMEVLATPKAIEAVSYDEKFL
-1266 DFIRLIKLKKAAEF
+1266 ANVTRLIEEHISDSELNVNTLCDWAATNNKQMYRKLKQLTGMTPVEYIKSIRMKKAAMLLQQKKFTVAEVM
-1280 IQEGK
+1280 
-1285 YRIGDICYM
+1285 YM
-1294 VGINSPSYFSK
+1294 VGFSNHSYFSK
-1305 LFLKQ
+1305 CFQ
-1310 FGMTP
+1310 AEFGLP
-1315 KDFEKQYQSGNH
+1315 PKQY
-1327 ILITHD
+1327 
-1333 INKLHARP
+1333 AAE
-1341 GKKNI
+1341 
-1346 KYLS
+1346 

>member
-1 MRLFLL
+1 MKKHLLRLAFINGLL
-7 NYLLLLSIC
+7 FLSIC
-16 VVRAQERSDFYF
+16 IFAQEYSDFYF
-28 THVNGENGLS
+28 TRVNGENGLS
-38 ASNVKAILQDSYG
+38 ESNVKAILQDSYG

-165 LDKDNLK
+165 IDKDNLK

-178 ICINEQGEVWIGTSG
+178 ICINEQGEVWVGTSG
-193 VSLFKYN
+193 IGLFKYN
-200 YRDDKFEQYL
+200 YRDDNFEQYL
-210 ADRMGRSLI
+210 TDRMGRSLI
-219 GKTIISICFQKEN
+219 DKTIISICFQKEN

-316 DHEGGIW
+316 DYEGGIW

-328 GGVNYLPNRILTFD
+328 GGVNYLPNRILTFA
-342 KYVPGSDSH
+342 KYVPGSDPY

-386 KVHQIHDN
+386 KVHQIYDN

-431 YISDKELNIEE
+431 YVSDKDLGIEE
-442 GSVYCFLKDSKGRT
+442 GSVYSFLKDSKGRT

-472 KFRRVEEVGYNWVFD
+472 KFHRVEEVGYNWVFD
-487 IMESKDGIIWLATMG
+487 IMEARDGTIWLATMG
-502 NGVWKCDPKTNSYK
+502 NGVWKCDPKNNSYK

-560 DDFTTF
+560 DNFTTF

-599 NPESKDIRVFTNK
+599 NPESGDVRVFTNK

-667 KEVTVHTPGSPLKQC
+667 KEVTVHTPESPLKQC

-692 YDQSNISFDVA
+692 YDQANISFDVA

-720 PIDRDWVRAASNQNI
+720 PLDRDWVRAASNQNI

-754 NKSESSTRSLSIII
+754 SKSESSTRSLSIII
-768 LPPWWQSVIAY
+768 LPPWWQSIIAY
-779 VVYTVCIILIVVGV
+779 IVYTVCIILIVVGT

-846 EAIGEME
+846 EAIEEME

-907 VERFEVTFSLN
+907 VARFEVTFSLN

-954 ASRNVLVELEK
+954 ASQNVLVELEK
-965 GEGSFTIR
+965 GEDSFTIR

-1027 TNQENNVFV
+1027 TRQENNMFV

-1043 EGMKLENHKTIQ
+1043 EGIKQENNKAIQ

-1061 DEHTPVTTDI
+1061 DEHTPVTADM

-1077 LVEDNESMLTFIHER
+1077 LVEDNESMLTFILER
-1092 LQESFTVETAMNGVE
+1092 LQENFTVETAMNGVE

-1233 DDNFGVERMADIL
+1233 DDNFGVERMTDIL

-1315 KDFEKQYQSGNH
+1315 KDFEKQYQSGKQ
-1327 ILITHD
+1327 IIITQE
-1333 INKLHARP
+1333 I
-1341 GKKNI
+1341 KNVEAGEGT
-1346 KYLS
+1346 K

>member
-178 ICINEQGEVWIGTSG
+178 ICINEQGEVWVGTSG
-193 VSLFKYN
+193 VGLFNYN

-442 GSVYCFLKDSKGRT
+442 GSVYSFLKDSKGRT

-502 NGVWKCDPKTNSYK
+502 NGVWKCDPKTNFYK

-667 KEVTVHTPGSPLKQC
+667 KEVTVHTPASPLKQC

-720 PIDRDWVRAASNQNI
+720 PLDRDWVRAASNQNI

-1133 LCKEVKSD
+1133 LCK
-1141 MELSHIPII
+1141 
-1150 FLTAKNDI
+1150 
-1158 DSKINGLKYGAEAYV
+1158 
-1173 EKPFSFNYL
+1173 
-1182 KEQVLSLLDNRRRE
+1182 
-1196 REAFA
+1196 
-1201 KRPFFSVNNMQMNK
+1201 
-1215 ADEEFMNK
+1215 
-1223 VIKVIEDNIT
+1223 
-1233 DDNFGVERMADIL
+1233 
-1246 CMSRSSLLRKI
+1246 
-1257 KTLFNLSPL
+1257 
-1266 DFIRLIKLKKAAEF
+1266 
-1280 IQEGK
+1280 
-1285 YRIGDICYM
+1285 
-1294 VGINSPSYFSK
+1294 
-1305 LFLKQ
+1305 
-1310 FGMTP
+1310 
-1315 KDFEKQYQSGNH
+1315 
-1327 ILITHD
+1327 
-1333 INKLHARP
+1333 
-1341 GKKNI
+1341 
-1346 KYLS
+1346 

>member
-1 MRLFLL
+1 MKKHLLRLAILHSLL
-7 NYLLLLSIC
+7 FFFVCI
-16 VVRAQERSDFYF
+16 VAQERSDFYF
-28 THVNGENGLS
+28 TRVNGENGLS
-38 ASNVKAILQDSYG
+38 ESNVKAILQDSYG

-66 TSILQFDCDDLE
+66 TSILQFNCDDLKA
-78 EGTGNHNIGALF
+78 GTGNHNISALY

-103 GVYIYNP
+103 GVYLYNP
-110 AVDVFKR
+110 MIDVFTH
-117 FKIASSEGITLDNWV
+117 FKLSSSEGVTLDNWV

-138 SLDNIWVLIP
+138 SLGNIWILIP

-155 KDGKVHHYSL
+155 KDQKVSYYPL
-165 LDKDNLK
+165 TDKNNLK

-178 ICINEQGEVWIGTSG
+178 ICTNEKGEVWVGTSG
-193 VSLFKYN
+193 VGLFKYN
-200 YRDDKFEQYL
+200 PRGDKFEQYL
-210 ADRMGRSLI
+210 ADRTGRPLTD
-219 GKTIISICFQKEN
+219 KTIISICFQGEN
-232 AILGIHE
+232 AILAIHE

-245 NTRTDEL
+245 NTYTNEL
-252 SEVSFLGEK
+252 SDISFLGEK
-261 KTFLRDVMCFGD
+261 KTFLRDVVCFGD

-280 HGIFIINEKENNVI
+280 HGIFIINEKKNSVI

-308 NSIYSIYK
+308 NSIYSIYR

-328 GGVNYLPNRILTFD
+328 GGVNYLPNRTLTFD
-342 KYVPGSDSH
+342 KYVPGSDAN

-358 RGLAEDNNGCIWI
+358 RGLAEDNDGRIWI

-399 ITLSVK
+399 ITLCVK
-405 HYENHIYVGLFKQ
+405 HYNSHIYVGLFKQ
-418 GMNDISIPGEHLK
+418 GMNDISLPGEHLR
-431 YISDKELNIEE
+431 YISDRELGIEE
-442 GSVYCFLKDSKGRT
+442 GSVYGFLIDSKGRT

-465 VSQPKER
+465 MSQPGEKKYHRIDEI
-472 KFRRVEEVGYNWVFD
+472 GYNWVFD
-487 IMESKDGIIWLATMG
+487 IMEAKDGTIWLATMG
-502 NGVWKCDPKTNSYK
+502 TGVWKCNPEKGSYR
-516 NYSYKE
+516 NYSYNE
-522 GVDNSLSSNSVS
+522 GKTNTLSSNSVS

-560 DDFTTF
+560 DNFTTF
-566 SIEDGLPDDVA
+566 SIEEGLPDDVT

-583 DAGNLWFG
+583 NGGNLWFG
-591 TNKGLVKF
+591 TNKGLVRF
-599 NPESKDIRVFTNK
+599 NPESGDIHVYTNK

-619 FNYQSALKAQD
+619 FNYQSALKARD

-645 PTVQEEEKPL
+645 PDIQEENKLL

-667 KEVTVHTPGSPLKQC
+667 KEITVHSPNSPLKQC

-692 YDQSNISFDVA
+692 YNQSNISFDIA

-711 SNQYYYRME
+711 SNQYYYRMD
-720 PIDRDWVRAASNQNI
+720 PLDREWIRAASNQNI
-735 SYAKLPPGK
+735 SYAKLSPGK

-754 NKSESSTRSLSIII
+754 NKSEPSMRDLTIVI
-768 LPPWWQSVIAY
+768 LPPWWQSVGAY
-779 VVYTVCIILIVVGV
+779 IVYIICILLSVVGIV
-793 ILWYKRRKEKQL
+793 LWYKRRKERQL

-846 EAIGEME
+846 EAIEEMGIE
-853 IQEPKMKKYISVM
+853 EPKMKKYISVM

-897 VDITELLAGI
+897 VDITELLKEI
-907 VERFEVTFSLN
+907 VARFEVTFNLN
-918 RKELQLKSTEEQV
+918 QKELQLKSKEERI

-940 TKILSNLLNNALKY
+940 IKIVSNLLNNALKY
-954 ASRNVLVELEK
+954 ASRNVFVELEK
-965 GEGSFTIR
+965 GEDVFTIR
-973 VTSDGNKIP
+973 VASDGNKIP

-991 PFYQVDR
+991 PFYQMDR

-1027 TNQENNVFV
+1027 TGQENNVFV
-1036 LTIPLNM
+1036 LIIPLNKD
-1043 EGMKLENHKTIQ
+1043 GIKLENNKAIQ
-1055 KDIVEL
+1055 KDIVAL
-1061 DEHTPVTTDI
+1061 DEQTPVSTDI

-1077 LVEDNESMLTFIHER
+1077 LVEDNESMLAFILER
-1092 LQESFTVETAMNGVE
+1092 LQENFTVETAKNGAE
-1107 ALEILRS
+1107 ALEVLRS
-1114 SHIDLII
+1114 SHIDLIVT
-1121 SDIMMPVMDGYQ
+1121 DIMMPVMDGYQ

-1141 MELSHIPII
+1141 MDLSHIPII
-1150 FLTAKNDI
+1150 FLTAKNDL

-1173 EKPFSFNYL
+1173 EKPFSFSYL

-1196 REAFA
+1196 RETFA

-1223 VIKVIEDNIT
+1223 VIKIIEDNIT

-1280 IQEGK
+1280 IQDGK

-1315 KDFEKQYQSGNH
+1315 KDFEKQYQSGKQ
-1327 ILITHD
+1327 IIITQE
-1333 INKLHARP
+1333 I
-1341 GKKNI
+1341 KNVDTGEAI
-1346 KYLS
+1346 K

>member
-178 ICINEQGEVWIGTSG
+178 ICINEQGEVWVGTSG
-193 VSLFKYN
+193 VGLFKYN

-442 GSVYCFLKDSKGRT
+442 GSVYSFLKDSKGRT

-591 TNKGLVKF
+591 TNKGLVRF

-667 KEVTVHTPGSPLKQC
+667 KEVTVHTPASPLKQC

-720 PIDRDWVRAASNQNI
+720 PLDRDWVRAASNQNI

-779 VVYTVCIILIVVGV
+779 IVYTVCIILIVVGV

-918 RKELQLKSTEEQV
+918 RKELQLKSTDEQV

-1092 LQESFTVETAMNGVE
+1092 LQERG
-1107 ALEILRS
+1107 RS
-1114 SHIDLII
+1114 AGNI
-1121 SDIMMPVMDGYQ
+1121 
-1133 LCKEVKSD
+1133 
-1141 MELSHIPII
+1141 
-1150 FLTAKNDI
+1150 
-1158 DSKINGLKYGAEAYV
+1158 AEQPYR
-1173 EKPFSFNYL
+1173 
-1182 KEQVLSLLDNRRRE
+1182 LDH
-1196 REAFA
+1196 
-1201 KRPFFSVNNMQMNK
+1201 Q
-1215 ADEEFMNK
+1215 
-1223 VIKVIEDNIT
+1223 
-1233 DDNFGVERMADIL
+1233 
-1246 CMSRSSLLRKI
+1246 
-1257 KTLFNLSPL
+1257 
-1266 DFIRLIKLKKAAEF
+1266 
-1280 IQEGK
+1280 
-1285 YRIGDICYM
+1285 
-1294 VGINSPSYFSK
+1294 
-1305 LFLKQ
+1305 
-1310 FGMTP
+1310 
-1315 KDFEKQYQSGNH
+1315 
-1327 ILITHD
+1327 
-1333 INKLHARP
+1333 
-1341 GKKNI
+1341 
-1346 KYLS
+1346 

>member
-1 MRLFLL
+1 M
-7 NYLLLLSIC
+7 
-16 VVRAQERSDFYF
+16 VWD
-28 THVNGENGLS
+28 
-38 ASNVKAILQDSYG
+38 
-51 FMWFGTKNGLNRYDG
+51 KNGLNRYDG

-178 ICINEQGEVWIGTSG
+178 ICINEQGEVWVGTSG
-193 VSLFKYN
+193 VGLFKYN

-442 GSVYCFLKDSKGRT
+442 GSVYSFLKDSKGRT

-591 TNKGLVKF
+591 TNKGLVRF

-667 KEVTVHTPGSPLKQC
+667 KEVTVHTPASPLKQC

-720 PIDRDWVRAASNQNI
+720 PLDRDWVRAASNQNI

-779 VVYTVCIILIVVGV
+779 IVYTVCIILIVVGV

-918 RKELQLKSTEEQV
+918 RKELQLKSTDEQV

-1027 TNQENNVFV
+1027 TNQENNV
-1036 LTIPLNM
+1036 L
-1043 EGMKLENHKTIQ
+1043 
-1055 KDIVEL
+1055 
-1061 DEHTPVTTDI
+1061 
-1071 YGYTLL
+1071 Y
-1077 LVEDNESMLTFIHER
+1077 
-1092 LQESFTVETAMNGVE
+1092 
-1107 ALEILRS
+1107 
-1114 SHIDLII
+1114 
-1121 SDIMMPVMDGYQ
+1121 
-1133 LCKEVKSD
+1133 
-1141 MELSHIPII
+1141 
-1150 FLTAKNDI
+1150 
-1158 DSKINGLKYGAEAYV
+1158 
-1173 EKPFSFNYL
+1173 
-1182 KEQVLSLLDNRRRE
+1182 
-1196 REAFA
+1196 
-1201 KRPFFSVNNMQMNK
+1201 
-1215 ADEEFMNK
+1215 
-1223 VIKVIEDNIT
+1223 
-1233 DDNFGVERMADIL
+1233 
-1246 CMSRSSLLRKI
+1246 
-1257 KTLFNLSPL
+1257 
-1266 DFIRLIKLKKAAEF
+1266 
-1280 IQEGK
+1280 
-1285 YRIGDICYM
+1285 
-1294 VGINSPSYFSK
+1294 
-1305 LFLKQ
+1305 
-1310 FGMTP
+1310 
-1315 KDFEKQYQSGNH
+1315 
-1327 ILITHD
+1327 
-1333 INKLHARP
+1333 
-1341 GKKNI
+1341 
-1346 KYLS
+1346 

>member
-1 MRLFLL
+1 MKKHLLRLAFINGLL
-7 NYLLLLSIC
+7 FLSIC
-16 VVRAQERSDFYF
+16 IFAQEYSDFYF
-28 THVNGENGLS
+28 TRVNGENGLS
-38 ASNVKAILQDSYG
+38 ESNVKAILQDSYG

-165 LDKDNLK
+165 IDKDNLK

-178 ICINEQGEVWIGTSG
+178 ICINEQGEVWVGTSG
-193 VSLFKYN
+193 IGLFKYN
-200 YRDDKFEQYL
+200 YRDDNFEQYL
-210 ADRMGRSLI
+210 TDRMGRSLI
-219 GKTIISICFQKEN
+219 DKTIISICFQKEN

-316 DHEGGIW
+316 DYEGGIW

-328 GGVNYLPNRILTFD
+328 GGVNYLPNRILTFA
-342 KYVPGSDSH
+342 KYVPGSDPY

-386 KVHQIHDN
+386 KVHQIYDN

-431 YISDKELNIEE
+431 YVSDKDLGIEE
-442 GSVYCFLKDSKGRT
+442 GSVYSFLKDSKGRT

-465 VSQPKER
+465 VSQSKER
-472 KFRRVEEVGYNWVFD
+472 KFHRVEEVGYNWVFD
-487 IMESKDGIIWLATMG
+487 IMEARDGTIWLATMG
-502 NGVWKCDPKTNSYK
+502 NGVWKCDPKNNSYK

-560 DDFTTF
+560 DNFTTF

-599 NPESKDIRVFTNK
+599 NPENGDVRVFTNK

-645 PTVQEEEKPL
+645 PTVQEEERPL
-655 PPVYISKFSIYN
+655 PPVYISKFSTYN
-667 KEVTVHTPGSPLKQC
+667 KEVTVHTPESPLKQC

-692 YDQSNISFDVA
+692 YDQANISFDVA

-720 PIDRDWVRAASNQNI
+720 PLDRDWVRAASNQNI

-754 NKSESSTRSLSIII
+754 SKSESSTRSLSIII
-768 LPPWWQSVIAY
+768 LPPWWQSIIVYI
-779 VVYTVCIILIVVGV
+779 VYTVCIILIVVGT

-846 EAIGEME
+846 EAIEEME

-907 VERFEVTFSLN
+907 VARFEVTFSLN

-954 ASRNVLVELEK
+954 ASQNVLVELEK
-965 GEGSFTIR
+965 GEDSFTIR

-1027 TNQENNVFV
+1027 TRQENNMFV

-1043 EGMKLENHKTIQ
+1043 EGIKQENNKAIQ

-1061 DEHTPVTTDI
+1061 DEHTPVTADM

-1077 LVEDNESMLTFIHER
+1077 LVEDNESMLTFILER
-1092 LQESFTVETAMNGVE
+1092 LQENFTVETAMNGVE

-1315 KDFEKQYQSGNH
+1315 KDFEKQYQSGKQ
-1327 ILITHD
+1327 IIITQE
-1333 INKLHARP
+1333 I
-1341 GKKNI
+1341 KNVEAGEGT
-1346 KYLS
+1346 K

>member
-1 MRLFLL
+1 MKKHLLRLAFINGLL
-7 NYLLLLSIC
+7 FLSIC
-16 VVRAQERSDFYF
+16 IFAQEYSDFYF
-28 THVNGENGLS
+28 TRVNGENGLS
-38 ASNVKAILQDSYG
+38 ESNVKAILQDSYG

-165 LDKDNLK
+165 IDKDNLK

-178 ICINEQGEVWIGTSG
+178 ICINEQGEVWVGTSG
-193 VSLFKYN
+193 IGLFKYN
-200 YRDDKFEQYL
+200 YRDDNFEQYL
-210 ADRMGRSLI
+210 TDRMGRSLI
-219 GKTIISICFQKEN
+219 DKTIISICFQKEN

-316 DHEGGIW
+316 DYEGGIW

-328 GGVNYLPNRILTFD
+328 GGVNYLPNRILTFA
-342 KYVPGSDSH
+342 KYVPGSDPY

-386 KVHQIHDN
+386 KVHQIYDN

-431 YISDKELNIEE
+431 YVSDKDLGIEE
-442 GSVYCFLKDSKGRT
+442 GSVYSFLKDSKGRT

-465 VSQPKER
+465 VSQSKER
-472 KFRRVEEVGYNWVFD
+472 KFHRVEEVGYNWVFD
-487 IMESKDGIIWLATMG
+487 IMEARDGTIWLATMG
-502 NGVWKCDPKTNSYK
+502 NGVWKCDPKNNSYK

-560 DDFTTF
+560 DNFTTF

-599 NPESKDIRVFTNK
+599 NPENGDVRVFTNK

-645 PTVQEEEKPL
+645 PAVQEKEKPL

-667 KEVTVHTPGSPLKQC
+667 KEVTVHTPDSPLKQC

-692 YDQSNISFDVA
+692 YDQANISFDVA

-720 PIDRDWVRAASNQNI
+720 PLDRDWVRAASNQNI

-754 NKSESSTRSLSIII
+754 SKSESSTRSLSIII
-768 LPPWWQSVIAY
+768 LPPWWQSIIAY
-779 VVYTVCIILIVVGV
+779 IVYTVCIILIVVGT

-846 EAIGEME
+846 EAIEEME

-907 VERFEVTFSLN
+907 VARFEVTFSLN

-954 ASRNVLVELEK
+954 ASQNVLVELEK
-965 GEGSFTIR
+965 GEDSFTIR

-1027 TNQENNVFV
+1027 TRQENNMFV

-1043 EGMKLENHKTIQ
+1043 EGIKQENNKAIQ

-1061 DEHTPVTTDI
+1061 DEHTPVTADM

-1077 LVEDNESMLTFIHER
+1077 LVEDNESMLTFILER
-1092 LQESFTVETAMNGVE
+1092 LQENFTVETAMNGVE

-1173 EKPFSFNYL
+1173 EKPFSF
-1182 KEQVLSLLDNRRRE
+1182 
-1196 REAFA
+1196 
-1201 KRPFFSVNNMQMNK
+1201 NNMQMNK

-1315 KDFEKQYQSGNH
+1315 KDFEKQYQSGKQ
-1327 ILITHD
+1327 IIITQE
-1333 INKLHARP
+1333 I
-1341 GKKNI
+1341 KNVEAGEGT
-1346 KYLS
+1346 K